1 MHDVVVVERIS
12 LPNPLLD
19 NRLVDITILV
29 SDEFSLAGLIDIHA
43 EVRAHEELALE
54 ELDTDN
60 SEHEYEQ
67 DCHSHNV
74 ADGFH

>member
-1 MHDVVVVERIS
+1 MHDVVVVERTS
-12 LPNPLLD
+12 LPKSFLHNW
-19 NRLVDITILV
+19 LVDITILIG
-29 SDEFSLAGLIDIHA
+29 DKFPLTGLIVIHA
-43 EVRAHEELALE
+43 EVCADEELALE
-54 ELDTDN
+54 KLDTDN